1 MAFRTINQSLF
12 ISMVHRRIDRSRG
25 NLNIYVWKKRGVGT
39 RLKQWL
45 YGALGHAMSW
55 VEGKIS
61 YFQSKLK
68 WWSRVAI
75 GNITRLLKEKKEML
89 RKVEDA
95 EMAGR
100 SMNWIK
106 RLKKEINNLLSKEEK
121 KSENSG

>member
-45 YGALGHAMSW
+45 YGAPGRAMSR

-75 GNITRLLKEKKEML
+75 RNITSLLKEKKEML
-89 RKVEDA
+89 RKAEDA

-100 SMNWIK
+100 SMNRIR

-121 KSENSG
+121 KCENSG